1 MGYYNLISH
10 IRKLEIM
17 KVELIEKTDLL
28 NIVINDP
35 DLNIN
40 NFKKMKVNELREL
53 LKITHKINGKY
64 KNEIN
69 CYHGTPRLHQR
80 SQVLR

>member
-1 MGYYNLISH
+1 
-10 IRKLEIM
+10 M

-53 LKITHKINGKY
+53 LKITHKIDGQY
-64 KNEIN
+64 KNMSGHCFKCLTTLQPDYTKFKNYCIDCE
-69 CYHGTPRLHQR
+69 
-80 SQVLR
+80 

>member
-1 MGYYNLISH
+1 
-10 IRKLEIM
+10 M

-35 DLNIN
+35 DLNID

-53 LKITHKINGKY
+53 LKITHKINGQY
-64 KNEIN
+64 KNMSGH
-69 CYHGTPRLHQR
+69 CFKCLTP
-80 SQVLR
+80 LRPDYIQFENYCKDC

>member
-1 MGYYNLISH
+1 
-10 IRKLEIM
+10 M

-35 DLNIN
+35 DLNID

-53 LKITHKINGKY
+53 LKITHKIDGKY
-64 KNEIN
+64 KNMN
-69 CYHGTPRLHQR
+69 GYCFKCLTP
-80 SQVLR
+80 LRPDYIQYENYCKDC